1 MIYPSSKEEIKLFKA
16 GYKNIVGV
24 DEVGRGALAGPVVA
38 VAVMIKNPKYE
49 IRNSKQILMFQTP
62 NSKRLK
68 HWKIEISNL
77 FRISNLGFRI
87 SKLRD
92 SKKLSPK
99 KREEIYKLIIKNPN
113 IEWGI
118 GRVSEKIIDKINIL
132 EATRLAM
139 KRAIEKLKTKPDY
152 LILDGTAKI
161 DIKIPQ
167 KAIIK
172 ADEKVLSC
180 AIASIIAKF
189 ERDEIMKKIHKK
201 FPNYGFSKHKGY
213 ATELHKKMLKK
224 YGPCEVHRNSFRPI
238 KELKDY

>member
-38 VAVMIKNPKYE
+38 VAVMIKSRIYTNITTNATNRYSRKFVT
-49 IRNSKQILMFQTP
+49 KLV
-62 NSKRLK
+62 
-68 HWKIEISNL
+68 KISEV
-77 FRISNLGFRI
+77 
-87 SKLRD
+87 KD

-213 ATELHKKMLKK
+213 ATELHKKLLKK
-224 YGPCEVHRNSFRPI
+224 YGPCEIHRNSFRPI